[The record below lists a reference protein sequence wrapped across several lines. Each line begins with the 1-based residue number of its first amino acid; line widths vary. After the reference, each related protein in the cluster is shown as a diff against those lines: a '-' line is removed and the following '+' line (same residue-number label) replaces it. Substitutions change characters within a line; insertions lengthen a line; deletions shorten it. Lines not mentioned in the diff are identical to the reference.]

1 MGSTTRIQT
10 AFRLPPE
17 LLERMKWEAQKRNV
31 SLNKWVEDAV
41 EQALRPKQ
49 PAFSWDTPISDEIR
63 QLRCLELKC
72 PTDEEF
78 AADPKLEYLWK
89 KYVDY

>member
-1 MGSTTRIQT
+1 MGSTTHIQT

-17 LLERMKWEAQKRNV
+17 LLERMKWEARKRNV

-49 PAFSWDTPISDEIR
+49 PAFSWDAPISDEIR
-63 QLRCLELKC
+63 QLRCLELKR